1 MSKLTVED
9 DGSATRLAA
18 LEACEQRIFIAYRR
32 GLDATCAI
40 AKELVTITD
49 SELWRARDYEK
60 FDDYVADKLHIDGRT
75 ADRMIR
81 TWHSRGFLEQAG
93 VELPFNE
100 SLIAELSVLPMERQ
114 ADVWQGLVRVCERED
129 KPITA
134 NTVRKAVEV
143 ERDRLAA
150 TPAAASEKSAPP
162 AQRRGVQS
170 ELHIDDDEETD
181 KSQKAAPAPPRFSDE
196 GERALARIAKHCGD
210 ATVKAILSGNV
221 QMTESTVLKWAE
233 QEDVMLRN
241 LRYYL
246 MDLRW
251 HIGRA
256 LAHERRLVD
265 GDSTLDQLVLLARV
279 RGGQVTIQHNDFLVS
294 LQQVAAKSVA

>member
-1 MSKLTVED
+1 MSKLTVQD

-40 AKELVTITD
+40 AKELVAITED
-49 SELWRARDYEK
+49 QLWRARDYEN
-60 FDDYVADKLHIDGRT
+60 FDDYVADRLHIDGRT

-81 TWHSRGFLEQAG
+81 TWNSRALLEQAG
-93 VELPFNE
+93 IELPFNE

-150 TPAAASEKSAPP
+150 TPAATPAPP

-170 ELHIDDDEETD
+170 ELHIDDDEGTD
-181 KSQKAAPAPPRFSDE
+181 KSQRAAPAIPQFSDE

-210 ATVKAILSGNV
+210 ATVEAILAGHV

-256 LAHERRLVD
+256 LAYERRLVD
-265 GDSTLDQLVLLARV
+265 GDSTLDQMILLARV
-279 RGGQVTIQHNDFLVS
+279 RGGQVTIQHNDFVIS
-294 LQQVAAKSVA
+294 LQQQIAAKSAAA